1 MAKSFLLFK
10 CWHPK
15 VRLDPLDLH
24 LLPTEVLLFTMP
36 GYSYFALSVICL
48 LTFYIPLFWA
58 LGEFKDTS
66 QNMKRFFIAFMPV
79 GVGIMFWV
87 EYAGL
92 DWGRV
97 GSNLAYAAFGSLF
110 LALIH
115 KFSRS

>member
-1 MAKSFLLFK
+1 
-10 CWHPK
+10 
-15 VRLDPLDLH
+15 
-24 LLPTEVLLFTMP
+24 MP
-36 GYSYFALSVICL
+36 GYFYFALSVVCL

-66 QNMKRFFIAFMPV
+66 ENMKRFFIAFMPF
-79 GVGIMFWV
+79 GIGIIFWI

-97 GSNLAYAAFGSLF
+97 LSNLAYAAFGSLI

-115 KFSRS
+115 KIAKT

>member
-15 VRLDPLDLH
+15 VRLDPIGLH
-24 LLPTEVLLFTMP
+24 FLPTEVLLFTMP

-79 GVGIMFWV
+79 GVVIMFWV